1 MYLRRLRYFVIAAEE
16 ENFRRAA
23 LRLHVAQ
30 PALSKQIALLEEEL
44 GSALFLRAG
53 GRVFLSDIGR
63 LYLDDARRILRDI
76 EQANERVRQATAG
89 QLGVLRIGF
98 RETAGRSRIVSH
110 SFSAFRRAYPAVEL
124 RLQQMNSPAQCAA
137 LRAGELDVGFI
148 YLSPEHASGLKS
160 IAVAVDR
167 FYLAIHRTHPLAEQ
181 AAIHLHDLE
190 AESFIWLARSSNA
203 YYSESLLRTC
213 IQGGLSPRIIQEVDG
228 EATALNLVAVGMGLS
243 FIVAASDVSPLP
255 DVVFKRVVELNNV
268 LTLALVWP
276 ETSSSSLARNFVQT
290 VGAITHS
297 QTTP

>member
-30 PALSKQIALLEEEL
+30 PALSKQIALMEEEL
-44 GSALFLRAG
+44 GAALFLRVG
-53 GRVFLSDIGR
+53 GRVLSDIGR
-63 LYLDDARRILRDI
+63 LYVEDARRILRDI
-76 EQANERVRQATAG
+76 EQANERVRQAASG

-98 RETAGRSRIVSH
+98 RETAGRSRVVSH
-110 SFSAFRRAYPAVEL
+110 SFSAFRQQFPAVEL

-148 YLSPEHASGLKS
+148 YLSPEHAQGLNA
-160 IAVAVDR
+160 IAVATDR
-167 FYLAIHRTHPLAEQ
+167 FYLALHRSHPLA
-181 AAIHLHDLE
+181 AKTAIHLRDLD

-213 IQGGLSPRIIQEVDG
+213 MEGGLTPRIIQEVDG

-243 FIVAASDVSPLP
+243 FIVAANDESPLP
-255 DVVFKRVVELNNV
+255 DVVFKSVVELNNV

-276 ETSSSSLARNFVQT
+276 ETSSSPLAHNFVQT
-290 VGAITHS
+290 VGGITQS
-297 QTTP
+297 QAAP